1 MRPISFPSIRV
12 YETDHAPQLHNGM
25 MSFTLIEG
33 AAVRFTLNHCV
44 HGEAGIEDTF
54 MALKNMKPHLPE
66 YLHGFVDA
74 LLHIKTVLMEL
85 EFDEIIDEDTDFDAL
100 VREQQAMIKN
110 MGSDLRTWCITDIC
124 KAAVVHYIYR
134 AHPDLYQSMLNH
146 EIAEELGIQ
155 IKKVHFDGVEGR
167 FWDASNWL
175 FEEIGHYYQLT
186 GRLL

>member
-1 MRPISFPSIRV
+1 MRQISFPSIRV
-12 YETDHAPQLHNGM
+12 YETDHAPQLPDGM

-44 HGEAGIEDTF
+44 HGEAGIDDILD
-54 MALKNMKPHLPE
+54 ALKDMKPHLPE

-85 EFDEIIDEDTDFDAL
+85 EVDELDTNHSDFDAI
-100 VREQQAMIKN
+100 VAEQQAIIKN
-110 MGSDLRTWCITDIC
+110 MGGDLRAWCITDIC

-134 AHPDLYQSMLNH
+134 VHPNLYQSMLNH

-155 IKKVHFDGVEGR
+155 TKKVHFDGVEGR
-167 FWDASNWL
+167 FWDATNWL